1 MEVLNTIKYS
11 HTEQRR
17 RRESVF
23 CLLKLHDILMRGV
36 IFKRLCRLCSRACL
50 PTCPWARACVCL
62 LPAFKGCASLLWGSW
77 GPACSSVQHRDSDTS
92 CIHRHRPLPA
102 FDVRSAA
109 QPLTTETPRSYQICP
124 ARRKR
129 KKKKKT
135 NQEQTL
141 LTPINMFLLSNGKE
155 EVVWYPWTKNKLFG
169 SGHSGVSDWLTA
181 WAKFPGSVF
190 VSNCFSNS
198 PRHERVLPEAEKW

>member
-1 MEVLNTIKYS
+1 MIFWWRKSFSGGIVVCVHALVCLRAHECVYL
-11 HTEQRR
+11 
-17 RRESVF
+17 SVYG
-23 CLLKLHDILMRGV
+23 RV
-36 IFKRLCRLCSRACL
+36 
-50 PTCPWARACVCL
+50 CVCL
-62 LPAFKGCASLLWGSW
+62 AFKGSAFPCVSLLWGSW

-109 QPLTTETPRSYQICP
+109 QPLTTETPCIHQPSPVQ
-124 ARRKR
+124 
-129 KKKKKT
+129 KKKKKR
-135 NQEQTL
+135 QKQ
-141 LTPINMFLLSNGKE
+141 LTPINMFLLSNGRG

-190 VSNCFSNS
+190 VSNRFSNS
-198 PRHERVLPEAEKW
+198 PRLERVLPRAEKW